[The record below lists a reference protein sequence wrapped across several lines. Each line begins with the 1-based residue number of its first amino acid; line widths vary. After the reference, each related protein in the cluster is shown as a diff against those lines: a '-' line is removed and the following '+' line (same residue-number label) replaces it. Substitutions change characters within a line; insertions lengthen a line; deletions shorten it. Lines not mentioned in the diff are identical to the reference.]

1 LELLLSLEL
10 SVLSFPFL
18 SLRDS
23 FKVNAVSP
31 PVETAPATT
40 NPIVDKQKGHI
51 ASPLGRVAKRD
62 R

>member
-10 SVLSFPFL
+10 SVLSFPFF

-23 FKVNAVSP
+23 FTVNAVSP
-31 PVETAPATT
+31 PVETAPAKTS
-40 NPIVDKQKGHI
+40 PIVDKQKGHI
-51 ASPLGRVAKRD
+51 ASPLFRVAKSD